1 MKLEFIPLDK
11 LAVSKANMRYAK
23 KAPDVSDILP
33 TVRARGVIQSL
44 VVRPAAQP
52 GHYEILA
59 GARRYHAALII
70 SAEASSGAEGVGEE
84 SGDAML
90 LPCAILDAGDDAAAV
105 KASLIENLARLD
117 PDEVNQWVN
126 FVRLVKEGRSI
137 ADIAATFGLPEL
149 TVRRVLALGNLLPRI
164 RNLYGA
170 QEIDRVTV
178 RHLTFASKSQQRDW
192 LNLHDD
198 PDARAPTGHQLKAWL
213 LGGQAIAT
221 RHALFDL
228 AGFDGA
234 IVSHLFGEDSY
245 FASPEQFWAAQQAEV
260 EARKAAYLDAGW
272 QEVVI
277 VPPSQYFHAWEH
289 EKVAKRKGGRVY
301 IELRASGEV
310 CFHEGYMSRKEAAR
324 IDRADAVGT
333 RPVRPEITARMQ
345 AYVDL
350 HRHAAVRAALVGH
363 PQIALRLMVAHA
375 ICGSPLSRVTPD
387 PRTARD
393 HLVAES
399 VENAIGEADFDH
411 ARRRVLDLL
420 GFSSEE
426 THVTGGNA
434 RDQGVSGLFLHLL
447 TLPDEAMLDIV
458 TIVMGETLASGS
470 DALEAV
476 GNHIGVDM
484 ADYWMADDAF
494 FEQLRDR
501 DILTA
506 LVAEVVDLQ
515 TATAN
520 AGARG
525 NVLQEIIR
533 DGLDDT
539 NGREKRDRWV
549 PRLMAFPPS
558 AYSARGAV
566 GTVETHQRVEVTR
579 AQLVQASQPDMDGKR
594 LAA

>member
-33 TVRARGVIQSL
+33 TVRARGIIQSL

-59 GARRYHAALII
+59 GARRYHAALIV

-84 SGDAML
+84 TGDTML

-105 KASLIENLARLD
+105 EASLIENLARLD

-126 FVRLVKEGRSI
+126 FVRLVKEGRGI

-149 TVRRVLALGNLLPRI
+149 TVRRVLALGNLMPRI

-178 RHLTFASKSQQRDW
+178 RHLTLASKSQQRDW
-192 LNLHDD
+192 LALHDD

-213 LGGQAIAT
+213 LGGQSIAT

-228 AGFDGA
+228 ASFEDA
-234 IVSHLFGEDSY
+234 IVSDLFGEDSY
-245 FASPEQFWAAQQAEV
+245 FASPELFWTAQQKEV
-260 EARKAAYLDAGW
+260 DARKAAYLDAGW
-272 QEVVI
+272 REVVI
-277 VPPSQYFHAWEH
+277 VPTTQYFHAWEH

-324 IDRADAVGT
+324 IDRGEATGT
-333 RPVRPEITARMQ
+333 KPVRPEITARMQ
-345 AYVDL
+345 TYVDL
-350 HRHAAVRAALVGH
+350 HRHAAVRAALTSR

-375 ICGSPLSRVTPD
+375 ICGAALWRVTPD

-393 HLVAES
+393 DLVAES
-399 VENAIGEADFDH
+399 VENAVGEADFDCM
-411 ARRRVLDLL
+411 RRRVLDLL

-426 THVTGGNA
+426 PHVTGGNA
-434 RDQGVSGLFLHLL
+434 RDQGVAGLFLRLL
-447 TLPDEAMLDIV
+447 ALPDEAMLDIIA
-458 TIVMGETLASGS
+458 IVMGETLASGS
-470 DALEAV
+470 AALEAV

-484 ADYWMADDAF
+484 ADYWEADDAF

-506 LVAEVVDLQ
+506 LVAEVVDPQ
-515 TATAN
+515 TAAAN
-520 AGARG
+520 AGAKG
-525 NVLQEIIR
+525 KILKEIIR
-533 DGLDDT
+533 DGLNGT

-549 PRLMAFPPS
+549 PRWMAFPPS
-558 AYSARGAV
+558 AYGERGGV
-566 GTVETHQRVEVTR
+566 GSLEAWRRVEAAKQMLENATP
-579 AQLVQASQPDMDGKR
+579 AAAEPGR

>member
-11 LAVSKANMRYAK
+11 LAVSKANMRYGK

-33 TVRARGVIQSL
+33 TVRARGIIQSL

-59 GARRYHAALII
+59 GARRYHAALIV

-84 SGDAML
+84 TGDTML

-105 KASLIENLARLD
+105 EASLIENLARLD

-126 FVRLVKEGRSI
+126 FVRLVKEGRGI

-149 TVRRVLALGNLLPRI
+149 TVRRVLALGNLMPRI

-178 RHLTFASKSQQRDW
+178 RHLTLASKSQQRDW
-192 LNLHDD
+192 LALHDD

-213 LGGQAIAT
+213 LGGQSIAT

-228 AGFDGA
+228 ASFEDA
-234 IVSHLFGEDSY
+234 IVSDLFGEDSY
-245 FASPEQFWAAQQAEV
+245 FASPELFWTAQQKEV
-260 EARKAAYLDAGW
+260 DARKAAYLDAGW
-272 QEVVI
+272 REVVI
-277 VPPSQYFHAWEH
+277 VPTTQYFHAWEH

-333 RPVRPEITARMQ
+333 RPVRSEITARMQ
-345 AYVDL
+345 TYVDL
-350 HRHAAVRAALVGH
+350 HRHAAVRAALTSR

-375 ICGSPLSRVTPD
+375 ICGSALWRVTPD

-393 HLVAES
+393 DLVAES
-399 VENAIGEADFDH
+399 VENAVGEADFDCM
-411 ARRRVLDLL
+411 RRRVLDLL

-426 THVTGGNA
+426 PHVTGGNA
-434 RDQGVSGLFLHLL
+434 RDQGVAGLFLRLL
-447 TLPDEAMLDIV
+447 ALPDGAMLDIIA
-458 TIVMGETLASGS
+458 IVMGETLASGS
-470 DALEAV
+470 AALEAV

-484 ADYWMADDAF
+484 ADYWEADDAF

-506 LVAEVVDLQ
+506 LVAEVVDPQ
-515 TATAN
+515 TAAAN
-520 AGARG
+520 AGAKG
-525 NVLQEIIR
+525 KILKEIIR
-533 DGLDDT
+533 DGLNGT
-539 NGREKRDRWV
+539 NGREKKDRWV
-549 PRLMAFPPS
+549 PRWMAFPPS
-558 AYSARGAV
+558 AYGERGGV
-566 GTVETHQRVEVTR
+566 GSLEAWRRVEAAKQMLENATP
-579 AQLVQASQPDMDGKR
+579 AAAEPGR

>member
-1 MKLEFIPLDK
+1 MKLQFIPLDK

-33 TVRARGVIQSL
+33 TIRARGIIQSL

-70 SAEASSGAEGVGEE
+70 SAEASSGAESVGEE
-84 SGDAML
+84 TGDAML
-90 LPCAILDAGDDAAAV
+90 LPCAILDAADDAAAV
-105 KASLIENLARLD
+105 EASLIENLARLD

-126 FVRLVKEGRSI
+126 FVRLVKEGRGV
-137 ADIAATFGLPEL
+137 ADIAETFGLPEL

-178 RHLTFASKSQQRDW
+178 RHLTFASKSQQREW

-213 LGGQAIAT
+213 LGGQSIAT

-234 IVSHLFGEDSY
+234 IVSDLFGEDSY
-245 FASPEQFWAAQQAEV
+245 FASPDLFWTAQQAEV

-277 VPPSQYFHAWEH
+277 VPASQYFHAWEH

-324 IDRADAVGT
+324 IDRADAVET
-333 RPVRPEITARMQ
+333 KSVRPEITARMQ
-345 AYVDL
+345 TYVDL
-350 HRHAAVRAALVGH
+350 HRHAAVRAALTSR

-375 ICGSPLSRVTPD
+375 ICGSALWRVTPD

-393 HLVAES
+393 DLVAES
-399 VENAIGEADFDH
+399 VENAVGEADFDH

-426 THVTGGNA
+426 PHVTGGNA
-434 RDQGVSGLFLHLL
+434 RDQGVAGLFLRLL
-447 TLPDEAMLDIV
+447 ALPDEAMLDIIA
-458 TIVMGETLASGS
+458 IVMGETLASGS
-470 DALEAV
+470 AALEAV

-484 ADYWMADDAF
+484 ADYWEADDAF

-506 LVAEVVDLQ
+506 LVAEVVDPQ
-515 TATAN
+515 TAAAN
-520 AGARG
+520 AGAKG
-525 NVLQEIIR
+525 KILKEIIR
-533 DGLDDT
+533 DGLNGT
-539 NGREKRDRWV
+539 KGREKMDRWV
-549 PRLMAFPPS
+549 PRWMAFPPS
-558 AYSARGAV
+558 AYGERGGV
-566 GTVETHQRVEVTR
+566 GSLEAWRRVEAAKQMLENAT
-579 AQLVQASQPDMDGKR
+579 AAAAEPGR

>member
-245 FASPEQFWAAQQAEV
+245 FATPEQFWAAQQAEV

>member
-52 GHYEILA
+52 DHYEILA
-59 GARRYHAALII
+59 GARRYHAALIV

-84 SGDAML
+84 TGDTML

-105 KASLIENLARLD
+105 EASLIENLARLD
-117 PDEVNQWVN
+117 PDEVNQWIN
-126 FVRLVKEGRSI
+126 FVRLVKEGRGI

-149 TVRRVLALGNLLPRI
+149 TVRRVLALGNLMPRI

-178 RHLTFASKSQQRDW
+178 RHLTLASKSQQRDW
-192 LNLHDD
+192 LALYDD
-198 PDARAPTGHQLKAWL
+198 PDARAPTGHPLKAWL
-213 LGGQAIAT
+213 LGGQSIAT

-234 IVSHLFGEDSY
+234 IVSDLFGEDSY
-245 FASPEQFWAAQQAEV
+245 FAAPDQFWAAQQAEV
-260 EARKAAYLDAGW
+260 DARKAAYLDAGW

-277 VPPSQYFHAWEH
+277 VPASQYFHAWEH

-324 IDRADAVGT
+324 IHRAEATGT
-333 RPVRPEITARMQ
+333 KPARPEITAKMQ

-375 ICGSPLSRVTPD
+375 ICGSPLWRVTPD

-393 HLVAES
+393 DLVAES

-420 GFSSEE
+420 GFSFEE
-426 THVTGGNA
+426 PHVTGGNA
-434 RDQGVSGLFLHLL
+434 CDHGVAGLFLRLL
-447 TLPDEAMLDIV
+447 PLPSEAMLDIV
-458 TIVMGETLASGS
+458 AIVMGETLASGS
-470 DALEAV
+470 AALEAV

-484 ADYWMADDAF
+484 ADYWEADAAF

-506 LVAEVVDLQ
+506 LVAEVVDPQ
-515 TATAN
+515 TAAAN
-520 AGARG
+520 AGAKG
-525 NVLQEIIR
+525 KILKEIIR
-533 DGLDDT
+533 DDLNGT
-539 NGREKRDRWV
+539 NGREKKDRWV
-549 PRLMAFPPS
+549 PRWMAFPPT
-558 AYSARGAV
+558 AYDERGGV
-566 GTVETHQRVEVTR
+566 GSLEAWRRVEAAKQMLENATP
-579 AQLVQASQPDMDGKR
+579 AAAEPGR